1 MKITYV
7 SLDSLILL
15 INTVKNAYRFVA
27 DLILRAWPE
36 IIINEDITTFYPVPA
51 AGSRFRRLY
60 LKIPHRNV

>member
-1 MKITYV
+1 MKRGINPRVPGVTGFP
-7 SLDSLILL
+7 

-27 DLILRAWPE
+27 GRLRAWPE
-36 IIINEDITTFYPVPA
+36 AIINEGIMTFYRIA